1 MPCVVNSYKNNYC
14 KIIWNRPTWDLTSPT
29 VIYRSV
35 SKSNSTCIC
44 SICLIFTDHKPLQP
58 KYHSFLNII
67 FVKSVDTSFEILSR
81 KTLMRNLLQIYT
93 NTCNNGCF
101 FITHSFKYIFPSYYT
116 SDGTNCPYF
125 FEILVYEI
133 DYWMP
138 EINNVLY
145 IVFRK

>member
-1 MPCVVNSYKNNYC
+1 MHCFLSKTCFPCAFKSYKNNSC
-14 KIIWNRPTWDLTSPT
+14 KIIWNRPTWDLTWPT
-29 VIYRSV
+29 VIYGSV

-81 KTLMRNLLQIYT
+81 KILMRNLLQIYT

-101 FITHSFKYIFPSYYT
+101 FITHSFKYIFPI
-116 SDGTNCPYF
+116 
-125 FEILVYEI
+125 ILYVRWYKLSALKLR
-133 DYWMP
+133 Y
-138 EINNVLY
+138 
-145 IVFRK
+145 